1 VAVGV
6 GSATILIA
14 GAAFASVPG
23 YDGVI
28 NGCRNNSTGSL
39 RAIDSKARC
48 RPGET
53 ALNWNNRGPAGARGN
68 TGAQGPT
75 GATWPTGPTGAK
87 GDTGAQGPIG
97 MTGPTGMTGANGADG
112 AQGPAGDKG
121 DKGDTGAQGPVGMT
135 GAKGD
140 KGDTGVTGVTG
151 VQGPK
156 GDTGDAG
163 ATGPQGP
170 AGPANVV
177 KVLGK
182 PFVVNGSTSGKD
194 FTVSCAPQQ
203 IVLAGGY
210 DLSVANSVDQSRSR
224 RDETD
229 ENNGR
234 WLFNVTRKT
243 SSINPTLTPY
253 AICLNP

>member
-1 VAVGV
+1 
-6 GSATILIA
+6 
-14 GAAFASVPG
+14 
-23 YDGVI
+23 
-28 NGCRNNSTGSL
+28 
-39 RAIDSKARC
+39 
-48 RPGET
+48 
-53 ALNWNNRGPAGARGN
+53 
-68 TGAQGPT
+68 
-75 GATWPTGPTGAK
+75 
-87 GDTGAQGPIG
+87 
-97 MTGPTGMTGANGADG
+97 MTGANGADG
-112 AQGPAGDKG
+112 AQGPAGDKGEKG

-151 VQGPK
+151 VTGATGVTGVHGPK

>member
-39 RAIDSKARC
+39 RAIDSEARC

-112 AQGPAGDKG
+112 AQGPAGD
-121 DKGDTGAQGPVGMT
+121 
-135 GAKGD
+135 
-140 KGDTGVTGVTG
+140 
-151 VQGPK
+151 K